1 MFFCVLLESEQS
13 EENYAENSNVLHEDI
28 GLESTGII
36 YPIYLICFLFF
47 LIINL

>member
-1 MFFCVLLESEQS
+1 MFFCVLLESEQY

-36 YPIYLICFLFF
+36 YTLF
-47 LIINL
+47 IQ